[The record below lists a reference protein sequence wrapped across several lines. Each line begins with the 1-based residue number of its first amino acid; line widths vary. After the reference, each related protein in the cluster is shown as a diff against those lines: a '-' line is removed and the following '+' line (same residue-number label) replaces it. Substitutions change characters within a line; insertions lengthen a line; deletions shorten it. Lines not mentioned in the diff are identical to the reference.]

1 MGSYNMSINKKVNDE
16 LKKFLYTR
24 KASKGEPYTHNSIWD
39 RKLGIGYGGCFNIPD
54 KEEFYQIYCN
64 SVFKNGEQ
72 AFLAEKH
79 EELSPILIDID
90 LRYLKSTSTERIY
103 TKEFIENVLK

>member
-1 MGSYNMSINKKVNDE
+1 MSSNKKNSDE
-16 LKKFLYTR
+16 LKKFLYSR
-24 KASKGEPYTHNSIWD
+24 KVSKGEQYTHNSIWD
-39 RKLGIGYGGCFNIPD
+39 RKLGIGYGGCFNIPEKD

-64 SVFKNGEQ
+64 SVFKNGEA

-90 LRYLKSTSTERIY
+90 LRH
-103 TKEFIENVLK
+103 